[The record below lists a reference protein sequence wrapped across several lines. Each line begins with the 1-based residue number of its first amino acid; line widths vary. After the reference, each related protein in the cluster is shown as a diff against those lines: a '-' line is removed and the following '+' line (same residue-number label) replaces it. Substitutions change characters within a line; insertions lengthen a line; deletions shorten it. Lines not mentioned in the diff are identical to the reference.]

1 MVFFGRTFHFLANVP
16 FGETKS
22 RVQKVRALFDFYFLW
37 NVPFGLKMKKA
48 KKTVM
53 ASSHPKIACFQ
64 PLSPLVSAVSFS
76 GDELARGKFKVTP

>member
-1 MVFFGRTFHFLANVP
+1 MVKPESYREYGHP
-16 FGETKS
+16 M
-22 RVQKVRALFDFYFLW
+22 QM
-37 NVPFGLKMKKA
+37 KMRKA

-76 GDELARGKFKVTP
+76 GDELARGKFKVTPCRFAA